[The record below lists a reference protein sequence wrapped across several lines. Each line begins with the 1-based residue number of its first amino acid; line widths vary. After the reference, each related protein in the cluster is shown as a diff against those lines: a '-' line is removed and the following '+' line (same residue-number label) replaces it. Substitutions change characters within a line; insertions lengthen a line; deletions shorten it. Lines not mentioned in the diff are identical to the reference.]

1 MDNDGNISEL
11 RNELNSLDKTKEE
24 YFGLSKNNRT
34 KINELRGKVQTL
46 KNERNKLTDSVKKIK
61 VERDSLN
68 KTLKEKIDAFKKIAP
83 KKVEKPK
90 EHVNVGFLRKEIKAM
105 EYKIETEGLEFS
117 KEQKLMKIINEKKKL
132 LDSAGPVHLS
142 EEGKTL
148 SKEIDLIRAKA
159 DEVHKLM
166 QVQASE
172 SQKKHEE
179 VIKLSN
185 ELKEVENKQKELD
198 EKCKEFKTKVHEVN
212 EKLKGTLDKAVLEAK
227 EHPVQHHENRKDRR
241 HSQKEHGKEREH
253 KQSHTI
259 EELQRKVEEKIRKGE
274 KLTTDDLRVYQAKR

>member
-1 MDNDGNISEL
+1 MDNDRNVSEL

-24 YFGLSKNNRT
+24 YFGLSKSNRA
-34 KINELRGKVQTL
+34 KLNELRGKVQTL

-61 VERDSLN
+61 VERDALN
-68 KTLKEKIDAFKKIAP
+68 KTLKEKIEAFKKIAP

-105 EYKIETEGLEFS
+105 EYKIETEGLDFD
-117 KEQKLMKIINEKKKL
+117 KEQKLMKIIKEKKKL
-132 LDSAGPVHLS
+132 VDSAGPAKLS
-142 EEGKTL
+142 SEAKLL
-148 SKEIDLIRAKA
+148 SNEIDAIRAKA
-159 DEVHKLM
+159 DEIHKNM
-166 QVQASE
+166 QVQAAE

-185 ELKEVENKQKELD
+185 ELKEIEAKQKEID
-198 EKCKEFKTKVHEVN
+198 DKCKEFKAKVHDVN
-212 EKLKGTLDKAVLEAK
+212 EKLKGQLDKAILDAK
-227 EHPVQHHENRKDRR
+227 EHPIQHKENRKERR
-241 HSQKEHGKEREH
+241 KKEFGKEKEHRH
-253 KQSHTI
+253 NHTI